1 MYSHADRVTG
11 LIPAMRPVSAVVQ
24 VSRASATLGCGWR
37 ADQLVKGG
45 RTGVTTARL
54 ERPSGQ
60 GDSGLHMPLLN
71 SLYAALSFLKI

>member
-11 LIPAMRPVSAVVQ
+11 LIPAMRPVS

-45 RTGVTTARL
+45 GTGVTTARL

>member
-24 VSRASATLGCGWR
+24 VSRTSAALGCGVWA
-37 ADQLVKGG
+37 ADQLVKGEG
-45 RTGVTTARL
+45 TGVTTARL

-60 GDSGLHMPLLN
+60 DDSGLHMPFVN
-71 SLYAALSFLKI
+71 SLYAAQR